1 MPVDRATFDADQA
14 AELQATTDYIA
25 AVDAFLALPPVIDL
39 QAEDDAVKAAGQ
51 AVADARSRVPSAPPP
66 PPVP

>member
-1 MPVDRATFDADQA
+1 MPVDRATFDSDQA

-39 QAEDDAVKAAGQ
+39 QAEDDAVKAAGD
-51 AVADARSRVPSAPPP
+51 AVAAARGRIPGSPPP
-66 PPVP
+66 P